1 MVATSV
7 ASSWNPGRSSLRVST
22 RSSSPRI
29 RRHSRSISLLQ
40 GNTALSYIGGL
51 PTLLCLRFSLS
62 TRATTPMKAR
72 IIRLGRVSD
81 LMPAV
86 PKFWI
91 GFWTVSDASPA
102 ILKALLAT
110 NRLGS
115 TIAMVKRRRKRI
127 GGRVPGSYALS
138 AKVSNEASGV
148 SIRSRRR
155 PNYRT
160 AATGGRGRSAAMA
173 LRPAQPMAA
182 FSTQRPGA
190 IGLGLAS
197 LLGQLRLLF
206 DLESGR
212 LPRTRHARTLPEIHR
227 RGGPLLSAR
236 MPHKGR
242 TTAADRYV
250 VSALILDECLYHS
263 FAVVTLEPAR

>member
-72 IIRLGRVSD
+72 IIRLGRVSG

-91 GFWTVSDASPA
+91 GFWTVSGASPA

-110 NRLGS
+110 TRLGS
-115 TIAMVKRRRKRI
+115 SIAMVKRRRKRI
-127 GGRVPGSYALS
+127 GGRVPGSYALL
-138 AKVSNEASGV
+138 ARVSNEVSGV
-148 SIRSRRR
+148 SIRSRHR
-155 PNYRT
+155 PNDR
-160 AATGGRGRSAAMA
+160 ATGGRGRSAAMA

-190 IGLGLAS
+190 IGLGLAC
-197 LLGQLRLLF
+197 LLGQLRLSF

-250 VSALILDECLYHS
+250 VSALILDEFLYHS